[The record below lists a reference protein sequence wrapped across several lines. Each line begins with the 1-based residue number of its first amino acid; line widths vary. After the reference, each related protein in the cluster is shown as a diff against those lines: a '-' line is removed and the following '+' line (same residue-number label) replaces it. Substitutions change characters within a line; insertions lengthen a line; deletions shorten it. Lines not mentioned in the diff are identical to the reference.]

1 MVKSINIEELSDMQ
15 AEAGVIGTLLY
26 HPEFIVHT
34 DYLKP
39 GHFYHTENSCLY
51 WAIQELCAEGIA
63 NIDAYNISSKLQSN
77 SAVSR
82 TIEKYN
88 LPTIQESCELLK
100 EVARHTIE
108 EYKMLAANVF
118 TFTVKRDYVKT
129 LNQLYSETFIREST
143 LDELI
148 NKTYDQIDKLTTKYI
163 TSTEVKPLGDDID
176 SIWDEIVSRRT
187 EDGIYGIAS
196 KYPSFGEYFTYEP
209 GELVVIQAKYKE
221 GKSVFLMN
229 EVVHKLKNGVPVLV
243 IDSEMQTRLY
253 VERLL
258 AHLSGVDVKRLK
270 NGNYSVEEEK
280 HILYWKNWLKEQPF
294 VHRYEP
300 EITNEGIYSLCQV
313 LKNQID
319 LQFVVFDY
327 LKSNEVST
335 GDNYNVLGAKCDY
348 LKNIIAGKL
357 NLAVLAACQLN
368 RNGEV
373 ADSIKINRYLSV
385 GIRWGFK
392 TQEMKERD
400 GMQCGNAYAKIYV
413 NRLGS
418 QMPED
423 DPMEYIDF
431 HFDGD
436 RMKISEAEPHNK
448 ESYF

>member
-1 MVKSINIEELSDMQ
+1 MQ

-51 WAIQELCAEGIA
+51 WAIQELCSEGIT

-77 SAVSR
+77 NAVSR

-88 LPTIQESCELLK
+88 LPTIQESCDLLK
-100 EVARHTIE
+100 EVARHTLE
-108 EYKMLAANVF
+108 EYRMLANSVF
-118 TFTVKRDYVKT
+118 TLMVKRDYIKT
-129 LNQLYSETFIREST
+129 LNQLYSETFIKESP

-148 NKTYDQIDKLTTKYI
+148 NKTYDHIDKLTTKYV
-163 TSTEVKPLGDDID
+163 TNTEVKALGDSID
-176 SIWDEIVSRRT
+176 DIWDEIVSRRT
-187 EDGIYGIAS
+187 ENGVYGIPS
-196 KYPSFGEYFTYEP
+196 KYPSFQEYFTYEP
-209 GELVVIQAKYKE
+209 GELVVIQAKYKQ

-229 EVVHKLKNGVPVLV
+229 EVVHKLKNGVPTLV

-258 AHLSGVDVKRLK
+258 SHLTGIEVKRIK

-280 HILYWKNWLKEQPF
+280 HIQKWLAWLKEQPF

-300 EITNEGIYSLCQV
+300 EITNEEIYSLCQMMKNKMG
-313 LKNQID
+313 LK
-319 LQFVVFDY
+319 FVVYDY
-327 LKSNEVST
+327 LKSNETST
-335 GDNYNVLGAKCDY
+335 SDNYNVLGAKCDY
-348 LKNIIAGKL
+348 LKNNIAGKL
-357 NLAVLAACQLN
+357 DLAVLAACQLN

-385 GIRWGFK
+385 GIRWEFK
-392 TQEMKERD
+392 TQEMKDRD
-400 GMQCGNAYAKIYV
+400 GINCGNAYAKIYV
-413 NRLGS
+413 NRLGT

-423 DPMEYIDF
+423 DQMEYIDF
-431 HFDGD
+431 YFDGD
-436 RMKISEAEPHNK
+436 RMRISEAEPHNK
-448 ESYF
+448 ETYF